1 MSQGEPAEGRTG
13 ILPAILP
20 APAVTEAQDKTAPK
34 ASGKTDGPELFMISL
49 AVAILLATGLGLP
62 VPADQ
67 QPALAAPSA
76 QQQSALVQTLY
87 ETGTKVERPRAV
99 VWFDAK
105 ISPAEQQRWGDLIS
119 KGVEDIETF
128 LGLAFGSAR
137 LEYFVADGFG
147 STSLYSPGPTP
158 HVLLPVDRVQRG
170 AAPYLHETVHHLVF
184 RYARNRTRPPVHTWI
199 LEGFPSYVEDAVAEQ
214 LGGTPGRV
222 FTKGGNGGVD
232 GEAQQALSTGL
243 GREIVE
249 FIGRTGTP
257 SNLAT
262 DREHVASRFYVMAQS
277 FTKFLI
283 ETIGLHTFTR
293 RILPLLLNSEQL
305 EAQIQLRTT
314 KSLDA
319 LRREWLGRIESL
331 NKQ

>member
-1 MSQGEPAEGRTG
+1 
-13 ILPAILP
+13 
-20 APAVTEAQDKTAPK
+20 
-34 ASGKTDGPELFMISL
+34 MISL
-49 AVAILLATGLGLP
+49 AVAILLATGLGIP
-62 VPADQ
+62 VAADQ
-67 QPALAAPSA
+67 PPAMTAPSG
-76 QQQSALVQTLY
+76 QQQSELVQTLY
-87 ETGTKVERPRAV
+87 ATGTKVERPRAV
-99 VWFDAK
+99 VWFDAAK
-105 ISPAEQQRWGDLIS
+105 ISPADQQRWGDLIS

-128 LGLAFGSAR
+128 LGLSLGSAR

-147 STSLYSPGPTP
+147 STSLYSPAPTP
-158 HVLLPVDRVQRG
+158 HVFLPVDRIQRG

-199 LEGFPSYVEDAVAEQ
+199 LEGFPSYVEDAVAQQ

-232 GEAQQALSTGL
+232 AEARQALSTDL

-257 SNLAT
+257 PNLDT
-262 DREHVASRFYVMAQS
+262 DREHVASRFYVMGQS
-277 FTKFLI
+277 FTKYLI
-283 ETIGLHTFTR
+283 ETIGLRTFTR
-293 RILPLLLNSEQL
+293 RILPLFLNSEQL
-305 EAQIQLRTT
+305 EVQIQLLTT
-314 KSLDA
+314 KSLDL